1 MQSAVRVQM
10 DAMTKPNGRAG
21 ACEVLTAPIV
31 ILVGHFGSG
40 KSEIA
45 INLAL
50 GFAARGDDVSLVDL
64 DVVKPYFRCRAAREE
79 VEAKGIHLIVPDGDR
94 FYADLPIIV
103 PEVKGVLTRSLGA
116 HGRVIVDAGGDD
128 TGARALGSLMDAI
141 DPERSEM
148 LFVVNTRRPFAEDQA
163 ALVAMLRDI
172 ETAARR
178 RVTGLVANTHLI
190 EETTPEVVRE
200 GFAAAL
206 TLAATTGIPVRF
218 CAVLKRMVG
227 ALTGTDVP
235 ILSIERYL
243 LPPEAPGMTGRR
255 RRFAGV

>member
-1 MQSAVRVQM
+1 M
-10 DAMTKPNGRAG
+10 DAMIRPNGRVD
-21 ACEVLTAPIV
+21 ACEALTAPIV

-45 INLAL
+45 INLSL

-79 VEAKGIHLIVPDGDR
+79 VEAKGIHLVVPGGDR

-116 HGRVIVDAGGDD
+116 SGRVVVDAGGDD
-128 TGARALGSLMDAI
+128 TGARALGSLVDAI
-141 DPERSEM
+141 DSERSEM

-172 ETAARR
+172 ESAARR
-178 RVTGLVANTHLI
+178 PVTGLVANTHLI

-200 GFAAAL
+200 GLDATH
-206 TLAATTGIPVRF
+206 TLAGSTGIPVRF
-218 CAVLKRMVG
+218 CALLKRVDR
-227 ALTGTDVP
+227 ALAGVDVP
-235 ILSIERYL
+235 VLSIERYL

>member
-1 MQSAVRVQM
+1 M
-10 DAMTKPNGRAG
+10 DAMSRPDGHAA
-21 ACEVLTAPIV
+21 ACDVLNAPIV

-45 INLAL
+45 INLSL
-50 GFAARGDDVSLVDL
+50 GFAARGQDVSLVDL

-79 VEAKGIHLIVPDGDR
+79 VEARGIHLVVPGGDR
-94 FYADLPIIV
+94 FYADLPIVV

-116 HGRVIVDAGGDD
+116 HGRVVVDAGGDD
-128 TGARALGSLMDAI
+128 SGARALGSLMDAI

-163 ALVAMLRDI
+163 ALAAMLRDI

-178 RVTGLVANTHLI
+178 RVTGLVANTHLM
-190 EETTPEVVRE
+190 EETTQEVVRE
-200 GFAAAL
+200 GLEAAHAL
-206 TLAATTGIPVRF
+206 AGSTGIPVRF
-218 CAVLKRMVG
+218 CALLKRMAG
-227 ALTGTDVP
+227 TLTGMDVP
-235 ILSIERYL
+235 VLAIERYL
-243 LPPEAPGMTGRR
+243 LPPEALSMNARR

>member
-1 MQSAVRVQM
+1 MSRPDGHA
-10 DAMTKPNGRAG
+10 A
-21 ACEVLTAPIV
+21 ACDVLNAPIV

-45 INLAL
+45 INLSL
-50 GFAARGDDVSLVDL
+50 GFAARGHDVSLVDL

-79 VEAKGIHLIVPDGDR
+79 VEARGIHLVVPGGDR
-94 FYADLPIIV
+94 FYADLPIVV

-116 HGRVIVDAGGDD
+116 NGRVVVDAGGDD
-128 TGARALGSLMDAI
+128 SGARALGSLMDAI

-148 LFVVNTRRPFAEDQA
+148 LFVVNTRRPFAEDQT

-178 RVTGLVANTHLI
+178 RVTGLVANTHLM

-200 GFAAAL
+200 GLEAAR
-206 TLAATTGIPVRF
+206 TLAGSTGIPVRF
-218 CAVLKRMVG
+218 CALLKRMEG
-227 ALTGTDVP
+227 TLTGMDVP
-235 ILSIERYL
+235 VLAIERYL
-243 LPPEAPGMTGRR
+243 LPPEAPSMSARR